1 VSKNEISIYWGYK
14 VTQSK
19 LPLGKMLEKSRGS
32 LIVATSRYGDMIE
45 KLLPSLREAW
55 MSSSRVIVAFGS
67 PREGLREILM
77 KEGIDIREAADF
89 VINTIANQGVQVVR
103 TEEAIIATLAL
114 LNILE

>member
-1 VSKNEISIYWGYK
+1 
-14 VTQSK
+14 
-19 LPLGKMLEKSRGS
+19 
-32 LIVATSRYGDMIE
+32 MIE

-55 MSSSRVIVAFGS
+55 MSSSHVIVAFGS